1 MINWKKNVPTNLKKF
16 KSKVDK
22 EDVDKLVLVS
32 VNLSK
37 ISDVVKNDAVRKD
50 VYNAKNKKNKSI
62 KIKQKTKQTW
72 NQ

>member
-1 MINWKKNVPTNLKKF
+1 MKKNVPTNFKKF

-22 EDVDKLVLVS
+22 VDVDKLVLVS

-50 VYNAKNKKNKSI
+50 EYNAKNKKNKSI

>member
-1 MINWKKNVPTNLKKF
+1 MKKNEPTNLKKF

-22 EDVDKLVLVS
+22 VDVDKLVLVS

-62 KIKQKTKQTW
+62 KIKQKTKQT
-72 NQ
+72 

>member
-1 MINWKKNVPTNLKKF
+1 MKKNVPTNLKKF

-22 EDVDKLVLVS
+22 VDVDKLVLVS

>member
-1 MINWKKNVPTNLKKF
+1 MKKNVPTNLKKF

-22 EDVDKLVLVS
+22 VDVDKLVLLS